1 MRLVDDHQRG
11 VRPGD
16 PENLNQRG
24 RVPVHGIDAFYHY
37 EDVGR
42 SVASVRAKS
51 SKRGVEMLN
60 VVVAEQ
66 NGLLLSLAILQLHPN
81 FGDKCFSSDVTV
93 CSGKKG

>member
-16 PENLNQRG
+16 PENLSQRG

-66 NGLLLSLAILQLHPN
+66 NGLLLSPESVAHLH
-81 FGDKCFSSDVTV
+81 V
-93 CSGKKG
+93 CDTARREWCRTYQVQA